1 MPGDI
6 RHHAILKSASERL
19 EELIDACW
27 RRGAIHGHFP
37 NLAAD
42 VTRKAKSLRTSLAS
56 LSAFLDG
63 AAEPEQPQESCD
75 FLQDSCGR
83 SCAGPDDL
91 TLRRAASL
99 VHSCR

>member
-6 RHHAILKSASERL
+6 GDHAILKSASERL
-19 EELIDACW
+19 EELIDGCR

-37 NLAAD
+37 NLADD
-42 VTRKAKSLRTSLAS
+42 VTSKAKSLRTSLAS

-63 AAEPEQPQESCD
+63 APQPKQSQES
-75 FLQDSCGR
+75 SGR
-83 SCAGPDDL
+83 SCAGPEDL

-99 VHSCR
+99 VRSCR